1 MLDRWL
7 LRGVLSLLFVGSRG
21 EREGGERQREGGR
34 EKERERGGRERRG
47 GERGGGSGGGERQRQ
62 LSMLL
67 YVHRSTE
74 TMKIIR
80 DGETRSS
87 TSTFTQLLSSGLW
100 HECIIRNT
108 QTVHGITQDKYF
120 KDRSAVSLFQ
130 SSSRYLYGARRLIG
144 RLIMVGVRVSLDQ
157 TVCPQLHT

>member
-21 EREGGERQREGGR
+21 EGGGERQREGVERKR
-34 EKERERGGRERRG
+34 ERG
-47 GERGGGSGGGERQRQ
+47 GERGGGERERGREWEGGGVGGGRERQRQ

-87 TSTFTQLLSSGLW
+87 TSTFTQLLSSDGEFSGLG
-100 HECIIRNT
+100 EI
-108 QTVHGITQDKYF
+108 
-120 KDRSAVSLFQ
+120 
-130 SSSRYLYGARRLIG
+130 
-144 RLIMVGVRVSLDQ
+144 
-157 TVCPQLHT
+157 